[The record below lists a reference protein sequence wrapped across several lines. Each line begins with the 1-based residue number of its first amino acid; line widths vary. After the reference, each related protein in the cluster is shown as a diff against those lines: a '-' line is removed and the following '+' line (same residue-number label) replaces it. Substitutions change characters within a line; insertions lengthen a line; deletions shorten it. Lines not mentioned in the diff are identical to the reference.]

1 MHELTSTLAPERSSS
16 ILFFHAFTHCDTV
29 SAFHGKGK
37 KSSWQTWDVCPEASD
52 VFSKLSCY
60 PTDVEEDDT
69 VMLEKFV
76 VTMYDRSSSTVAVG
90 DARLELF
97 ARKQRSYDAILPTR
111 AALVQHI
118 RRAAYQAACIW
129 SRALVCQ
136 PEEESPAE

>member
-1 MHELTSTLAPERSSS
+1 MT
-16 ILFFHAFTHCDTV
+16 IVAFT
-29 SAFHGKGK
+29 
-37 KSSWQTWDVCPEASD
+37 
-52 VFSKLSCY
+52 KLSCY
-60 PTDVEEDDT
+60 HTDVEEDDT

-97 ARKQRSYDAILPTR
+97 ARKQRFYDAILPTR

-136 PEEESPAE
+136 PEEESPAEWEWKQERDCWSTLWSTLPPVCVRCKRALSSLPTHGLIADAAVS